1 MSDYLPTGSE
11 NDPNAPWNQ
20 AEDLC
25 RYCDVDVIKEMAI
38 ALADDGHKDVED
50 IEQHLLDNSDLCK
63 DCYKEQEADD
73 IDDWINWRD

>member
-11 NDPNAPWNQ
+11 NDPNAPWNE

-25 RYCDVDVIKEMAI
+25 RYCDVDVIKEMAMSI
-38 ALADDGHKDVED
+38 VDIDRDVED
-50 IEQHLLDNSDLCK
+50 VEQELLDNADLCK
-63 DCYKEQEADD
+63 DCYKEQEEDD